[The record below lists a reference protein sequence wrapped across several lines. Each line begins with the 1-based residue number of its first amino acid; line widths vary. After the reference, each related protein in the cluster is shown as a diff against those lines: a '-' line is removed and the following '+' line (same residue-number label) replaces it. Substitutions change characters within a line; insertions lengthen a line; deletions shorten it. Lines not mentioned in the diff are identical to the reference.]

1 MITLLFSL
9 VACTPAEE
17 SKPVVDDTDV
27 NTDDTGGGDDTGGD
41 DTGEP
46 SSDARIRVLHLSPD
60 APAVDVFANGAG
72 PVVEGLGFPTGTDYL
87 TVAAGTYTF
96 DVAPAGGTA
105 MDAVLSF
112 KDVELEKDKSYTA
125 IAYGAVASIAGMALV
140 DNSAGLD
147 ANNIRITVAHTASG
161 IGEVDIWN
169 LSGNTP
175 SPLLENVPYGASAT
189 LPDLP
194 AAAYRVG
201 FDVNNDA
208 NPDVSFAIPQL
219 PGGTQVNLFAV
230 NEAGGTP
237 FLLAQLPDSSTVR
250 INPEP
255 PPALAQLRVLHLS
268 PDAPNVDIFVN
279 GDPTAAI
286 ADLSFLQG
294 TGYFEVAAGSYTF
307 DIAPFGAGIDASVLN
322 IPGLALMSGSSYS
335 AVAYGRV
342 AQLTAMALTDD
353 SAGLAGDRIRVQVA
367 HAASAVGE
375 VDIWN
380 ITGGQA
386 TALLENVPFGAA
398 AVLPDLPVASYDVG
412 IDANN
417 DGVPDL
423 TYTIPELPGGTFVNL
438 FAVSDAD
445 DKVWLVAWLPDGS
458 VVPISAN
465 VF

>member
-9 VACTPAEE
+9 VACTPEE
-17 SKPVVDDTDV
+17 DSKPVVDDSGTT
-27 NTDDTGGGDDTGGD
+27 TDDTGGGDDTGAPA
-41 DTGEP
+41 EN
-46 SSDARIRVLHLSPD
+46 ARIRVLHLSPD
-60 APAVDVFANGAG
+60 APAVDVFANGEG
-72 PVVEGLGFPTGTDYL
+72 PVVDGLSFPNGSDYL
-87 TVAAGTYTF
+87 TVPVGSYTF
-96 DVAPAGGTA
+96 DVAPDGGSA

-112 KDVELEKDKSYTA
+112 ENVALEKDKAYTA

-140 DNSAGLD
+140 DSSDGL
-147 ANNIRITVAHTASG
+147 AATNIRITVAHTAAG

-169 LSGNTP
+169 LTGDTP
-175 SPLLENVPYGASAT
+175 SPLLENVPYGTSAT

-230 NEAGGTP
+230 NDAEGSP
-237 FLLAQLPDSSTVR
+237 FLIAQLPDSSTVR
-250 INPEP
+250 IDPEP
-255 PPALAQLRVLHLS
+255 PPQAANLRVLHLS

-286 ADLSFLQG
+286 SNLSFLSG
-294 TGYFEVAAGSYTF
+294 TSYSPLPGASYAF
-307 DIAPFGAGIDASVLN
+307 DIAPAGAGISSSVLN
-322 IPGLALMSGSSYS
+322 IPSLALTGGEYYS

-342 AQLTAMALTDD
+342 SALTAMALSDD
-353 SAGLAGDRIRVQVA
+353 SRGLAADRIRVQVA
-367 HAASAVGE
+367 HTAAAVGE

-386 TALLENVPFGAA
+386 SPLLENVPFGAS
-398 AVLPDLPVASYDVG
+398 AVLPDLPVAAYEVG

-417 DGVPDL
+417 DGSPDL
-423 TYTIPELPGGTFVNL
+423 TYSIPELPGGTFVNL

-445 DKVWLVAWLPDGS
+445 DQVWLVAWLPDGS

-465 VF
+465 MF